1 MKCTSGN
8 NCHNVS
14 FKQTMALLCEESGN
28 SKGSEC
34 KDIITANLEE
44 GKYIWFLDKLQDSI
58 SKANCDTGAYTIPV
72 SSQYN
77 KQHTA
82 KSNTSTPRQSKNLQV
97 RSDKSECHSYSTEYK
112 LSCSQFVFF

>member
-34 KDIITANLEE
+34 KNVVTAHLEE
-44 GKYIWFLDKLQDSI
+44 GKYIWFLNELQDSV
-58 SKANCDTGAYTIPV
+58 SKT
-72 SSQYN
+72 
-77 KQHTA
+77 KQVASGRFGVT
-82 KSNTSTPRQSKNLQV
+82 
-97 RSDKSECHSYSTEYK
+97 TEYLVNAEEIQIK
-112 LSCSQFVFF
+112 VEEKSG